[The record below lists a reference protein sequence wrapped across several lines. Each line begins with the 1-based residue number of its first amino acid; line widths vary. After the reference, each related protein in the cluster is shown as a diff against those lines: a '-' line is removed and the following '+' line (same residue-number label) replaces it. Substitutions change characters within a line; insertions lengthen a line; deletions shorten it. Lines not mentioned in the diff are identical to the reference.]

1 MATKNYQWAAAVTVE
16 SGGYQ
21 GELISIEQNGVEV
34 FSGSVNISQIPK
46 TFNLPWTTTTDETGS
61 STYTYTYRDSDTM
74 NNNNST
80 RVSITVTDEWAVSI
94 SKNNVMTVTVHTVM
108 NSAVRTRIGSPSNVN
123 RHIWMRRKSNG
134 NDFNPFPLI
143 DNASTAHTIASNV
156 DMGNYIFSL
165 QPGEDAQNATVWWR
179 STNVGHEGDRIPNIY
194 TDILRVGIHFKNI
207 LPKDYV
213 PGKIWND
220 TSTVVETKT
229 GTNITFDDTVHAPLE
244 DLKVGGNIE
253 QTTYSGKNLFDG
265 ELEDGGYSQSD
276 GSKVSSTSQA
286 RSVNAVYV
294 NPNTTYTLSVSGVVY
309 ANLIRWFY
317 YTANGTYISTETSS
331 TGQFTTPSNCY
342 QVRFHSSKI
351 FQDYAPDYNV
361 NMQVELGLTAT
372 SFEPYVGGIPSPN
385 PDYPQNVN
393 VATGI
398 QTVTISNGQG
408 QNQNFTIGLGSIEL
422 RKIGNYQDYIH
433 QVNGEW
439 YIHKVISTKTYVG
452 ASSEGWSYFQYGG
465 YSLWRSYDIPTGMDT
480 SAITSDSFKS
490 NNFTYWVNDGTS
502 VSVGVTNG
510 HFGFPAAANNINFK
524 YTAVEPALNDW
535 TTWLANHP
543 TTVYY
548 PLATPTETKITNIT
562 FISQLNAIKS
572 FGTYS
577 GDTIIAVS
585 GNISSPLT
593 VSAKVFS
600 DQGAWLSHN
609 RTNGTAEIY
618 NGLTWPQMRTY
629 DGGVGT
635 GNPPTIEHSDE
646 VWRNQRLIGDE

>member
-46 TFNLPWTTTTDETGS
+46 TFNLPWTTTTNETGS

-80 RVSITVTDEWAVSI
+80 KVAITVTDEWAVSI

-156 DMGNYIFSL
+156 DMGTYVFSL
-165 QPGEDAQNATVWWR
+165 QPGENAQNATVWWR
-179 STNVGHEGDRIPNIY
+179 STSVGHEGDHIPNIY

-220 TSTVVETKT
+220 TSTTVETKT
-229 GTNITFDDTVHAPLE
+229 GTNITFDGTVHAPFE

-253 QTTYSGKNLFDG
+253 Q
-265 ELEDGGYSQSD
+265 
-276 GSKVSSTSQA
+276 
-286 RSVNAVYV
+286 
-294 NPNTTYTLSVSGVVY
+294 
-309 ANLIRWFY
+309 
-317 YTANGTYISTETSS
+317 
-331 TGQFTTPSNCY
+331 
-342 QVRFHSSKI
+342 
-351 FQDYAPDYNV
+351 
-361 NMQVELGLTAT
+361 AT
-372 SFEPYVGGIPSPN
+372 IPSPS
-385 PDYPQNVN
+385 PDYPQSINV
-393 VATGI
+393 VTGA
-398 QTVTISNGQG
+398 QTVTVSNGQG
-408 QNQNFTIGLGSIEL
+408 QTQNFTIGLGSVEL
-422 RKIGNYQDYIH
+422 CKIDDYQDYIYS
-433 QVNGEW
+433 VNGKW
-439 YIHKVISTKTYVG
+439 YVHKETSKVRIADGTFTLVNYCPQSTNSFPSDRK
-452 ASSEGWSYFQYGG
+452 
-465 YSLWRSYDIPTGMDT
+465 INT
-480 SAITSDSFKS
+480 SAYYKYGRFNPVTTGITGTLLAGQFGWNTS
-490 NNFTYWVNDGTS
+490 NKMTFAKDDFSTIGEFNDF
-502 VSVGVTNG
+502 V
-510 HFGFPAAANNINFK
+510 ANNN
-524 YTAVEPALNDW
+524 AQM
-535 TTWLANHP
+535 
-543 TTVYY
+543 YY
-548 PLATPTETKITNIT
+548 ILETPTDTQITNIT

-585 GNISSPLT
+585 GNIASPLT